1 MAAAYGYVRVSS
13 AEQAGDDRTSLDTQR
28 RKVAAVAELAGLT
41 VARVFEEPGV
51 SGGTALA
58 ERPGGREL
66 LAALRPGDTVI
77 VGKLDRAFRNAAD
90 ALATAEAWKRRGV
103 DLIVA
108 DMGTEPVTQNGV
120 SRMFFGMLALV
131 AEFERERIKER
142 SAEGRKAKRE
152 AGGHI
157 GGSAP
162 FGFRKVG
169 AGRAARLEPDPKQ
182 QEALATARELR
193 GAGHSLRGIAGEV
206 WARHGLRVSH
216 VAVGN
221 ALRLSEATPLLGKSL
236 AAGSRVGATVEA
248 PLVGRTMGG

>member
-1 MAAAYGYVRVSS
+1 MAAYGYVRVSS

-28 RKVAAVAELAGLT
+28 RKVAAVGELAGLR

-77 VGKLDRAFRNAAD
+77 VAKLDRAFRNAAD

-142 SAEGRKAKRE
+142 SAEGRAAKRR

-157 GGSAP
+157 GGDAP
-162 FGFRKVG
+162 FGWRRVG
-169 AGRAARLEPDPKQ
+169 AGRAARLERDPEQ
-182 QEALATARELR
+182 QAALATIRKLAAEGMSSR
-193 GAGHSLRGIAGEV
+193 AIAAAV
-206 WARHGLRVSH
+206 KDRHGLAVSH
-216 VAVGN
+216 VAVLG
-221 ALRLSEATPLLGKSL
+221 ALKREA
-236 AAGSRVGATVEA
+236 A
-248 PLVGRTMGG
+248 

>member
-1 MAAAYGYVRVSS
+1 MAAYGYVRVSS

-28 RKVAAVAELAGLT
+28 RKVAAVGELAGLR
-41 VARVFEEPGV
+41 VARIFEEPGV

-66 LAALRPGDTVI
+66 LVVLRPGDTVI
-77 VGKLDRAFRNAAD
+77 VAKLDRAFRNAAD

-142 SAEGRKAKRE
+142 SAEGRAAKRR

-157 GGSAP
+157 GGDAP
-162 FGFRKVG
+162 FGWRRVG
-169 AGRAARLEPDPKQ
+169 AGRAARLERDPEQ
-182 QEALATARELR
+182 QAALATIRKLAAEGMSSR
-193 GAGHSLRGIAGEV
+193 AIAAAV
-206 WARHGLRVSH
+206 KDRHGLAVSH
-216 VAVGN
+216 VAVLG
-221 ALRLSEATPLLGKSL
+221 ALKREVA
-236 AAGSRVGATVEA
+236 
-248 PLVGRTMGG
+248 

>member
-1 MAAAYGYVRVSS
+1 MAAYGYVRVSS

-28 RKVAAVAELAGLT
+28 RKVAAVGELAGLR

-66 LAALRPGDTVI
+66 LAVLRPGDTVI
-77 VGKLDRAFRNAAD
+77 VAKLDRAFRNAAD

-142 SAEGRKAKRE
+142 SAEGRAAKRR

-157 GGSAP
+157 GGDAP
-162 FGFRKVG
+162 FGWRRVG
-169 AGRAARLEPDPKQ
+169 AGRAARLERDPEQ
-182 QEALATARELR
+182 QAALATIRELAAEGMSSR
-193 GAGHSLRGIAGEV
+193 AIAAAV
-206 WARHGLRVSH
+206 KDRHGLAVSH
-216 VAVGN
+216 VAVLG
-221 ALRLSEATPLLGKSL
+221 ALKREA
-236 AAGSRVGATVEA
+236 A
-248 PLVGRTMGG
+248 

>member
-1 MAAAYGYVRVSS
+1 MAAYGYVRVSS

-28 RKVAAVAELAGLT
+28 RKVAAVGELAGLR

-58 ERPGGREL
+58 DRPGGREL
-66 LAALRPGDTVI
+66 LAVLRPGDTVI
-77 VGKLDRAFRNAAD
+77 VAKLDRAFRNAAD

-142 SAEGRKAKRE
+142 SAEGRAAKRR

-157 GGSAP
+157 GGDAP
-162 FGFRKVG
+162 FGWRRVG
-169 AGRAARLEPDPKQ
+169 AGRAARLERDPEQ
-182 QEALATARELR
+182 QAALATIRKLAAEGLSSR
-193 GAGHSLRGIAGEV
+193 AIAAAV
-206 WARHGLRVSH
+206 KDRHGLAVSH
-216 VAVGN
+216 VAVLG
-221 ALRLSEATPLLGKSL
+221 ALKREA
-236 AAGSRVGATVEA
+236 A
-248 PLVGRTMGG
+248 